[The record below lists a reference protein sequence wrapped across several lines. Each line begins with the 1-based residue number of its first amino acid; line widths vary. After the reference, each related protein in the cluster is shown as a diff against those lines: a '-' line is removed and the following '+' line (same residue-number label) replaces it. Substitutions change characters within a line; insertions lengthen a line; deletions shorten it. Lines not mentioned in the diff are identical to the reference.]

1 MLCQLL
7 HLHNFRII
15 VVVLISNLDNQ
26 LRSLNLQNS
35 YMAKPHLCSLFRLSV
50 YIIVEIILL
59 PIIIKKKI
67 LYSVMAA
74 KKYTL
79 QFKLFFHILTGMLM
93 VACVF
98 IYLFLFMEMI
108 IVVGA
113 PSNCGPSQV
122 TSCFVVIFYSFHYHL
137 STRKSR

>member
-1 MLCQLL
+1 MLFVQAVCIYHSGNNFIGHYYQEKDSLLSYGCQKI
-7 HLHNFRII
+7 HF
-15 VVVLISNLDNQ
+15 VVQVVF
-26 LRSLNLQNS
+26 S
-35 YMAKPHLCSLFRLSV
+35 YFNWNVDGRV
-50 YIIVEIILL
+50 
-59 PIIIKKKI
+59 
-67 LYSVMAA
+67 
-74 KKYTL
+74 
-79 QFKLFFHILTGMLM
+79 
-93 VACVF
+93 CVF